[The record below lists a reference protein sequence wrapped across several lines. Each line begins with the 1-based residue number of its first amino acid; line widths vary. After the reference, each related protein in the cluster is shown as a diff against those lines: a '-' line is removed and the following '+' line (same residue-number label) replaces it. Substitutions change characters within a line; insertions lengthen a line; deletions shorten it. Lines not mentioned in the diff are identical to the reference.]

1 METFALHV
9 AKNMEI
15 HHLHVQNLVKYHL
28 TQYGDQVAV
37 LLFQGKTAG
46 NLHRLDEVNNLKH
59 TRGALG
65 IRD

>member
-1 METFALHV
+1 
-9 AKNMEI
+9 MEI

-37 LLFQGKTAG
+37 LLFQGKTDG

-59 TRGALG
+59 TR
-65 IRD
+65 